1 MKSYS
6 CYEGD
11 IENKDGKSTAK
22 LDLFQTV
29 EAGGKPDTENVKIN
43 ILVPLSDRKNV
54 ESIKVIAMDKGG
66 LKSKAIN
73 AAELLKKSNG
83 DTIKFTFDFDR
94 ESNIGQIQKLL
105 L

>member
-1 MKSYS
+1 VLR
-6 CYEGD
+6 GD
-11 IENKDGKSTAK
+11 IENKDGKSSAE
-22 LDLFQTV
+22 LDLFQTA
-29 EAGGKPDTENVKIN
+29 EAGGKPDTKNVKIN
-43 ILVPLSDRKNV
+43 IMIPLTDRKNV
-54 ESIKVIAMDKGG
+54 ENIKVIAMDKGE

-83 DTIKFTFDFDR
+83 DTIKFIFDFDR